1 MNWIL
6 VLKVKSYNQYCD
18 QWFRCTF
25 YITLQYTAKAAIE
38 AVLNYYDS
46 NKIFNMHD
54 CTQNYETTGI
64 QKT

>member
-1 MNWIL
+1 MVSMHFL
-6 VLKVKSYNQYCD
+6 
-18 QWFRCTF
+18 
-25 YITLQYTAKAAIE
+25 TLQYTAKAAIE